1 MPVVFDAKFGEIKP
15 TELPTGLDTDI
26 ATDWYDILIAKR
38 DKILARLQ
46 EVIPDESAYLSRIA
60 EVAEAEFSNVL
71 NPNYYKTERALRK
84 FKIKVKK
91 GGSAWLNNVASAF
104 AVGGRFEEGV
114 NAGKNKFITNA
125 MYVWRFTGDKNKV
138 WGCVPKAAFA
148 MKGKA
153 KIIEKIKGTYD
164 SITGSPVS
172 MFKPEHASRVI
183 AALEN
188 VIVEGL
194 VMARMGIEAG
204 ETVDAILTDYNTIIE
219 AYIRKYDAAT
229 GTYTA
234 SDFLNTNLDP
244 NNTYVALEYDS
255 VADRLFVHV
264 VQATP

>member
-15 TELPTGLDTDI
+15 TELPAGINTDI
-26 ATDWYDILIAKR
+26 GQDWYDILIAKR

-46 EVIPDESAYLSRIA
+46 EVIPDESAYISRIA

-84 FKIKVKK
+84 FRIKVKK

-114 NAGKNKFITNA
+114 SANRTKFENNVL
-125 MYVWRFTGDKNKV
+125 YVLRFTGDKNKV
-138 WGCVPKAAFA
+138 WGCVPKAAFS

-153 KIIEKIKGTYD
+153 KILEKITGTVD
-164 SITGSPVS
+164 SVTGSPVR
-172 MFKPEHASRVI
+172 MFKPEHLSRIV

-194 VMARMGIEAG
+194 VMARMGQEAG
-204 ETVDAILTDYNTIIE
+204 EDVNAILSDYNAIIDS
-219 AYIRKYDAAT
+219 YVRSYDAAT

-234 SDFLNTNLDP
+234 SPFLDTSLDP
-244 NNTYVALEYDS
+244 ANTYIQLEYDS